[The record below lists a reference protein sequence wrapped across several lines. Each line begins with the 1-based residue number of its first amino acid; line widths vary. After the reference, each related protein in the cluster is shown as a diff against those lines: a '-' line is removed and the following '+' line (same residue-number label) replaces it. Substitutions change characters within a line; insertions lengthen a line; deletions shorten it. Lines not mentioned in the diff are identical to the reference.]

1 MTVDTEVKVR
11 DLMRT
16 HVTTLQADAPILSA
30 IELLEENRIS
40 GAPVVNAKGV
50 LSGFLSLRDIARS
63 DHLRADRFDEELRER
78 MLARRMEEFSGGMD
92 EDEEESD
99 WEESDEPTQLAAD
112 RVRDWMNPEVISISP
127 DATLR
132 QVCKKMAAD
141 KIHRVLVV
149 EDGQLV
155 GIVTSF
161 DVVTHVA
168 RSK

>member
-1 MTVDTEVKVR
+1 MY
-11 DLMRT
+11 
-16 HVTTLQADAPILSA
+16 
-30 IELLEENRIS
+30 
-40 GAPVVNAKGV
+40 GAAQW
-50 LSGFLSLRDIARS
+50 RS
-63 DHLRADRFDEELRER
+63 
-78 MLARRMEEFSGGMD
+78 SQQD

-99 WEESDEPTQLAAD
+99 WEESDEPNQLAAD

-132 QVCKKMAAD
+132 QVCKMAAD

-149 EDGQLV
+149 EDGHSV